1 MERNAPFF
9 LDFFTKMLN
18 IIMRLIMMIL
28 ILFGIT
34 LIYDARIIT
43 KKFFGFGDQ
52 NEGSAGLKIIGFI
65 IAIVGGIA
73 MYFLCR

>member
-1 MERNAPFF
+1 
-9 LDFFTKMLN
+9 MLN
-18 IIMRLIMMIL
+18 IIMRLLIMIL